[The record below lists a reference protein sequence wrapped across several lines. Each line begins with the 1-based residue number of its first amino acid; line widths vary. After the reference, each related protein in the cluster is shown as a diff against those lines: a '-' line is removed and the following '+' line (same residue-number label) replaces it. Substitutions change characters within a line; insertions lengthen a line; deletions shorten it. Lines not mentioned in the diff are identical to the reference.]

1 MYRCS
6 IVNNKKQ
13 KKEKL
18 IEIVIMFIKYI
29 QEDNLYDYF
38 VIRYIVCNFIKIM
51 YMYYISIFV
60 FKIYY

>member
-6 IVNNKKQ
+6 NVNNKKQ

-38 VIRYIVCNFIKIM
+38 VIRYIECNFIKIM